1 VVAREFTRYQK
12 FQTPGLVPPPAFP
25 DRGVQGLSPDKRHP
39 QCMMVDPDW
48 LPFGFQ
54 HSGTIFTFLKQV
66 MMLDFWTIPKM
77 EKGKT
82 EVMEASD
89 PPIAEV

>member
-1 VVAREFTRYQK
+1 
-12 FQTPGLVPPPAFP
+12 
-25 DRGVQGLSPDKRHP
+25 
-39 QCMMVDPDW
+39 MMVDPDW